1 METLNHTLFLWLN
14 APAQP
19 PAGMV
24 WLATFFAE
32 YAIWLVPATLVAA
45 WLWGEPPTRRHALQA
60 GVTAVAALLVS
71 AGFGLAWDHPRPF
84 VIGLGH
90 TLIEHAPDSSF
101 PSDHLT
107 LLWSVAFSLLLHP
120 RLRRAGAVLALL
132 GVPMAWARIYVGV
145 HYPFDMV
152 GAAAVSAACAWLC
165 NRPLAQAPFV
175 RRGWVNK

>member
-145 HYPFDMV
+145 H
-152 GAAAVSAACAWLC
+152 
-165 NRPLAQAPFV
+165 
-175 RRGWVNK
+175 